1 MDIFPWSDKL
11 LGTDIWRS
19 KLLLLRCI
27 WELLVSK
34 VDTDLSKDIWL
45 GKPLP
50 WELGLFIMALKPP
63 LLDGLEVGGGGPPLG
78 NPGLRPPWPPPPPNP
93 GSRPKS
99 KDEVLPIRLDSLD
112 VLELLDN
119 PPPPP
124 PGPPPTPMPPPPGP
138 LFELLK
144 LWLLKPK
151 PFC

>member
-45 GKPLP
+45 GKPLA
-50 WELGLFIMALKPP
+50 WELGLFIMVLKPP

-99 KDEVLPIRLDSLD
+99 KDEVLPIKLDSLD

-124 PGPPPTPMPPPPGP
+124 PGPPPTPMPPPGA

-144 LWLLKPK
+144 LWL
-151 PFC
+151 

>member
-45 GKPLP
+45 GKPLA
-50 WELGLFIMALKPP
+50 WELGLFIMVLKPP
-63 LLDGLEVGGGGPPLG
+63 LLDGLEVGGGGPLLG

-99 KDEVLPIRLDSLD
+99 KDEVLPIKLDSLD

-124 PGPPPTPMPPPPGP
+124 PGPPPTLMPPPGA

-144 LWLLKPK
+144 LWL
-151 PFC
+151 